1 MDALRWVLL
10 VIGAVIFLLIFVI
23 SKKRT
28 AGYSR
33 LENTKIEPGFQS
45 TLQDTE
51 TTGTNESHFEPVSHN
66 MSAYDDVDE
75 QGVSLG
81 VDAISTQELTDKS
94 HPVLEDNEKL
104 IVLYLVE
111 KHGAMLSGGDI
122 ISSLEQAGMNYG
134 DMKIF
139 HYYPDNIRSSKQP
152 VFSIA
157 NLIAPGY
164 FEMSTITELETPG
177 LSLFLKL
184 PGPVGSISAF
194 DQMVKVIEKLQGCL
208 PLIVKDSGRNIV
220 SKQMLMHLREE
231 VVEFDRMST
240 IV

>member
-1 MDALRWVLL
+1 MDAFRWVLL
-10 VIGAVIFLLIFVI
+10 VIGAVIFLLIFII

-28 AGYSR
+28 ADSTR
-33 LENTKIEPGFQS
+33 LENTKIEPGFQQS
-45 TLQDTE
+45 LQNVE
-51 TTGTNESHFEPVSHN
+51 TTDSNASHFESVSHN
-66 MSAYDDVDE
+66 ISAYDDVDE
-75 QGVSLG
+75 QNVSLG
-81 VDAISTQELTDKS
+81 VDAISSQELTDKS
-94 HPVLEDNEKL
+94 HPVLEDDEKL

-111 KHGAMLSGGDI
+111 KHGDMLSGSDI
-122 ISSLEQAGMNYG
+122 IRSLEQAGMNYG

-139 HYYPDNIRSSKQP
+139 HYYPDNIRSSQQP

-157 NLIAPGY
+157 NLVDPGY
-164 FEMSTITELETPG
+164 FEMSTISELETPG

-208 PLIVKDSGRNIV
+208 PVIVKDSARNIV